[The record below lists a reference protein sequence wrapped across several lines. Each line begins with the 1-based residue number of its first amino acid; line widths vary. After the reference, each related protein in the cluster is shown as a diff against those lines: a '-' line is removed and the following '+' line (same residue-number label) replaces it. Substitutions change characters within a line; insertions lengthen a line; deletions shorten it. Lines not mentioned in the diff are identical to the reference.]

1 MSYTQ
6 LADPSIHVATHLLG
20 GLLYDRL
27 GRSRGSL
34 HGDEGG
40 GLVGGDVVV
49 VLRLRRRL
57 RMLMWL

>member
-1 MSYTQ
+1 MSYAQ
-6 LADPSIHVATHLLG
+6 LADLFIHVTTHLLG
-20 GLLYDRL
+20 GLLYNRL

-49 VLRLRRRL
+49 VLRLR
-57 RMLMWL
+57 